1 MKILLAVDGS
11 EISLRAVH
19 SLIDHAKWFAD
30 KPELHLLTVH
40 PPIPGGL
47 ATQYVSHAALAQY
60 YREEGEAALAPARQ
74 LLDGASLPHIPHI
87 HVGEPA
93 AVIVKVAQ
101 ELGCELICMGSHGH
115 GALQNAILGSV
126 ATRVLH
132 LARVPVLV
140 AK

>member
-11 EISLRAVH
+11 AISLKAVH
-19 SLIDHAKWFAD
+19 RLIEHVKWFAD

-40 PPIPGGL
+40 PPIPVGI
-47 ATQYVSHAALAQY
+47 ATQHVGHAALERY
-60 YREEGEAALAPARQ
+60 YREEGEAALAPARR
-74 LLDGASLPHIPHI
+74 LLDSASLPHTKHI

-93 AVIVKVAQ
+93 AIIVKVAQ

-132 LARVPVLV
+132 LARVPVLI